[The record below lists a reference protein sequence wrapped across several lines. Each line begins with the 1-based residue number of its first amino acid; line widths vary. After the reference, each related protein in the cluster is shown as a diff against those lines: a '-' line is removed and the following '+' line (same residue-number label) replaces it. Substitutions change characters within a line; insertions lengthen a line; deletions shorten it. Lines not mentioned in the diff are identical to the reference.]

1 MYICVC
7 RVVEQLAL
15 LAPGTSLKSP
25 RGELTL
31 KSWRKFYLDGCEFHG
46 IDSAGWWYLSSQA
59 DAYSSYIM
67 ARVRVA
73 ERSECPSAFSPVSG
87 PTPVVLKIPITRQ
100 PKADFSSTT
109 SFRRPG
115 FLYSRI
121 AGGREPGGTR
131 KKNPP
136 KWNSQSYRIRGP
148 KSF

>member
-1 MYICVC
+1 MYICIC
-7 RVVEQLAL
+7 GGATAL
-15 LAPGTSLKSP
+15 LAPGTSIKSP

-67 ARVRVA
+67 AGVRLA
-73 ERSECPSAFSPVSG
+73 ERSEYPSAFSPVSG

-100 PKADFSSTT
+100 PKADLSSTT
-109 SFRRPG
+109 GFRRPG
-115 FLYSRI
+115 FLHSRI

-131 KKNPP
+131 KKPP

-148 KSF
+148 KPF